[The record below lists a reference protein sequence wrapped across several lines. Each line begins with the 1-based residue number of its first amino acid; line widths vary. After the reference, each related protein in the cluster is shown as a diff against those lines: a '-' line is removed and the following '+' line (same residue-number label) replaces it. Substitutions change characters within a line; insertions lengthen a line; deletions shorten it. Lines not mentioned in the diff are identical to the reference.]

1 MKHLLLIFFAATC
14 SLISYAQNIKF
25 EQMDSV
31 KKADYLVKL
40 AKEVVY
46 NFGPDYY
53 KEDLVAE
60 ISNTPEVYSSTFENP
75 EVQKYVGKK
84 YYTIILHEKKTKE
97 KGKYIAKIG
106 IWADDGEPYYVE
118 FYDRIGTTFMLRP
131 YKQWIK
137 EGVKDEEKVHY
148 EPKEGKAIH

>member
-75 EVQKYVGKK
+75 EVQKYVWKK
-84 YYTIILHEKKTKE
+84 ILYHHITRKE
-97 KGKYIAKIG
+97 NKGKRKIHCQDWYLG
-106 IWADDGEPYYVE
+106 
-118 FYDRIGTTFMLRP
+118 
-131 YKQWIK
+131 
-137 EGVKDEEKVHY
+137 
-148 EPKEGKAIH
+148 